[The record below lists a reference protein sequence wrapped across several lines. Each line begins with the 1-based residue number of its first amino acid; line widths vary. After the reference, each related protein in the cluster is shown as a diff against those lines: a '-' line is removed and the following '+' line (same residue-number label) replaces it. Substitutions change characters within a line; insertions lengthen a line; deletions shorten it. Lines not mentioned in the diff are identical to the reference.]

1 MESHLGTNLMT
12 WLVIFP
18 VLIIV
23 AGVIIWYLT
32 KIKGSL
38 LKKVTM
44 IIAGFFAFIGFA
56 VVLLGVYYHLNPAF
70 AAGFK
75 FYAYSN
81 LAPEGNPFEISE
93 GNYAPILIQNAV
105 YKEDGQIKL
114 FSGLRPDLPFYVF
127 LFTSGK
133 FINTKINNDVL
144 TIPQDTPDSE
154 PSVINTSLWW
164 ALTRDLYKLNYSI
177 K

>member
-1 MESHLGTNLMT
+1 MESHLGTNLIT

-81 LAPEGNPFEISE
+81 LAPKGNPFEISE

-105 YKEDGQIKL
+105 YKEDGKIKL
-114 FSGLRPDLPFYVF
+114 FSGLRPDLPYYVS

-133 FINTKINNDVL
+133 YVYTKIDDGVL
-144 TIPQDTPDSE
+144 NIPPDTPDSE
-154 PSVINTSLWW
+154 PSIINTSLWW
-164 ALTRDLYKLNYSI
+164 ALTKNLYESISSI

>member
-1 MESHLGTNLMT
+1 MESHLGTNLIT

-18 VLIIV
+18 VLLIV
-23 AGVIIWYLT
+23 AGLIIWYLT
-32 KIKGSL
+32 KLKGSL
-38 LKKVTM
+38 VKKVAM
-44 IIAGFFAFIGFA
+44 IMAGFFAFIGFA

-70 AAGFK
+70 AFGFK

-93 GNYAPILIQNAV
+93 GEYTPILAQNVV

-114 FSGLRPDLPFYVF
+114 FSGLRPDLPYYLF

-133 FINTKINNDVL
+133 YINTKINNNIL
-144 TIPQDTPDSE
+144 TIPPNTPDSE

-164 ALTRDLYKLNYSI
+164 ALTRDLYKYNDSV

>member
-1 MESHLGTNLMT
+1 MESHLGTNLIT

-18 VLIIV
+18 VLIV
-23 AGVIIWYLT
+23 AVSLIIWYLA
-32 KIKGSL
+32 KIKVSL
-38 LKKVTM
+38 VKRVTM
-44 IIAGFFAFIGFA
+44 IMAGFFAFVGFA

-75 FYAYSN
+75 FYAYST
-81 LAPEGNPFEISE
+81 LAPEGNPFKISE
-93 GNYAPILIQNAV
+93 GDYTSVLVQNVV

-114 FSGLRPDLPFYVF
+114 FSGLKRDFPYYLF

-133 FINTKINNDVL
+133 YINTKIDDGVL
-144 TIPQDTPDSE
+144 TIPADTPGSE
-154 PSVINTSLWW
+154 PSVTNTSLWC
-164 ALTRDLYKLNYSI
+164 ALTKDLYKYVDTV